1 METYIESIID
11 HLKQDYNKLRKHIK
25 GIEDDMINTLM
36 WSSTNLMK
44 ILRKIRES
52 VICILN

>member
-11 HLKQDYNKLRKHIK
+11 HLKQDYHILRKHIK